1 MNIPCYVLSF
11 LLNPIKCQSGIAV
24 RVVVMTD
31 NNSNKGKVMS
41 FQSARQPS
49 ERDTIREMIEQF
61 GQCWLEGE
69 AAAMPLLMQQE
80 VQLISHQHGEHKGR
94 DAVLQALSRDTAA
107 AALLGQTSN
116 HYIAVDGDQAA
127 ASMYL
132 FGLKPGHKRQYFLF
146 GAALVMRLQRHE
158 NGWLFS
164 EIRLQVNWSHG
175 DRGLMSHWKNVPG
188 EHGWKMGDEPPVLVS
203 ELHSP
208 WALLPDVPVP
218 ESLPE
223 ALSELY
229 ARYSFAVDQNDMSL
243 LTTAY
248 SQDISGGFAP
258 VGNFSGHD
266 KVISILKNFRHLA
279 SVWQHFAHV
288 VRVEDEGDGRHAKMI
303 IARIIPERPVD
314 EQGRQV
320 YGAHYQLR
328 VRLEDDHQWR
338 ICWTDYRTGW
348 FTQDDVPE
356 FDIGRATA

>member
-1 MNIPCYVLSF
+1 
-11 LLNPIKCQSGIAV
+11 
-24 RVVVMTD
+24 
-31 NNSNKGKVMS
+31 MS
-41 FQSARQPS
+41 FQSARQSS

-208 WALLPDVPVP
+208 WALLPDAPVP

-303 IARIIPERPVD
+303 IARIIPEPRSMNKVARCT
-314 EQGRQV
+314 GRTISCGYDWKMIISGVSAGPIIVLVGLPRMMCRNLILAGQPPDKHLLQ
-320 YGAHYQLR
+320 AHSIDMSSGLLGFLMTTSG
-328 VRLEDDHQWR
+328 VNMA
-338 ICWTDYRTGW
+338 
-348 FTQDDVPE
+348 QDW
-356 FDIGRATA
+356 I